1 MIYKNPKFYSLNQS
15 QIFLGL
21 SALALSTLACG
32 LFSTWFQPTI
42 QPVSPSLSLTTP
54 FQQSAQ
60 QETQVSPPTANSFS
74 PILPVNPPGI
84 TITLTPVIPLTPTAP
99 VIPVTPLAEPP
110 LPSYWGLIP
119 AQDGLW
125 VIQPDGF
132 GLHRVLNERLNTNVD
147 LQTGAAPEGGVLAYV
162 SSDPDAYTNLSLK
175 LLHLPEGTLQT
186 ITLLLPEGLPAA
198 AIQPDGNYFEAARAI
213 RDLPSLAWSPDGKM
227 LAFVSAFEG
236 SSADIYSYNRSDGK
250 IVQLTSGPSQ
260 AFSPSWSPDGTQIIH
275 FGATSFGS
283 GAGYKMAG
291 AWAVNQQ
298 GTVTN
303 LYKPDSQ
310 DENLVG
316 WKSADEFL
324 VNSWFANCSH
334 KDLRSFSISNLDA
347 ATIWPASF
355 TLLAFD
361 PSSKKVVI
369 GVDQYTAQ
377 CDSSNPVGSYL
388 QDSNGIHRLS
398 DKAPQQIEWS
408 KDGGVFILRA
418 GARPVFITSDGQEVQ
433 SGSSLP
439 LMPLASPGGQ
449 IWAWPGGPL
458 DSQQGLWIG
467 RLDEELRQVF
477 DAAVWGLSWAP
488 DGNTLFFFTL
498 DGLYVART
506 PDFSPQA
513 VSSTLLPADN
523 AHITW
528 LKR

>member
-1 MIYKNPKFYSLNQS
+1 MIFNNPKFYSFNQS
-15 QIFLGL
+15 HVFLGL
-21 SALALSTLACG
+21 SALVLSALACN
-32 LFSTWFQPTI
+32 LFFPRFQTAPE
-42 QPVSPSLSLTTP
+42 PSIPS
-54 FQQSAQ
+54 QSMTVPAQ
-60 QETQVSPPTANSFS
+60 QPPREITQAPPPTANSFA

-84 TITLTPVIPLTPTAP
+84 TNTLTPEIPLTPAAP

-132 GLHRVLNERLNTNVD
+132 GLHRVLNERLNKNMD
-147 LQTGAAPEGGVLAYV
+147 LQIGAAPEGGMLAYV

-186 ITLLLPEGLPAA
+186 ITPLLPEGLPAA
-198 AIQPDGNYFEAARAI
+198 AVQPGGNYFEAARAI
-213 RDLPSLAWSPDGKM
+213 RDLPSLAWSPDGET

-250 IVQLTSGPSQ
+250 IAQLTSGPSQ
-260 AFSPSWSPDGTQIIH
+260 AFSPSWSLDGTQIIH
-275 FGATSFGS
+275 FGATSFGT

-291 AWAVNQQ
+291 AWAVNRQ

-334 KDLRSFSISNLDA
+334 KDLRSFSISNLDTT
-347 ATIWPASF
+347 TIWPASF

-361 PSSKKVVI
+361 PSSKAVVI

-377 CDSSNPVGSYL
+377 CDPSNPAGSYL
-388 QDSNGIHRLS
+388 HNNGLHRLS
-398 DKAPQQIEWS
+398 DKAPQQVVWS
-408 KDGGVFILRA
+408 QDGGVFILRA
-418 GARPVFITSDGQEVQ
+418 GARPVFITPDGKEVQ
-433 SGSSLP
+433 SRSSLP

-449 IWAWPGGPL
+449 NWAWPGGPL

-467 RLDEELRQVF
+467 RLDEEPRQVF